1 MQPRL
6 CLVVIRVADLARSRR
21 FYEGLGLT
29 FRDEPHGSGPL
40 HLACELGE
48 AVFEI
53 YSSGAKPPPTVAT
66 RIGFRVG
73 DISTALASAVNLGG
87 EIISPPKDSPWG
99 RRAVL
104 RDPDGHTVEL
114 LAERHC

>member
-1 MQPRL
+1 MEPRL
-6 CLVVIRVADLARSRR
+6 CLVVIRAADLARARQ
-21 FYEGLGLT
+21 FYELLGLA
-29 FRDEPHGSGPL
+29 FREEQHGTGPT
-40 HLACELGE
+40 HLACELGA

-53 YSSGAKPPPTVAT
+53 YPAASSQLTTVGT

-73 DISTALASAVNLGG
+73 DVGAAISSVANLGG
-87 EIISPPKDSPWG
+87 EVVSVPKNSPWG

-114 LAERHC
+114 LEAP